1 MEMIFINNMFKKTLI
16 IVILSCMLQT
26 SWANSSGYVD
36 LPEIIL
42 CSKYPGVYADTD
54 EFNDKIILYLGYG
67 KEFVIPNPKKRKYD
81 PKIDWFI
88 DTSNLQPAEIKQYE
102 YELRY
107 SYNKYNQWWPHD
119 RDRVGGQISKED
131 AEKYEFKIYSQI
143 FKMLEDLVE
152 KQKKDHPG
160 NYELVG
166 QIKLP
171 EEYVNDFF
179 DYIYKKD
186 INFFNKLQQT
196 KEKKVKHINTIN
208 NIIDRIT
215 DETHSYALLK
225 ATIKS
230 KADELNL
237 KAQKQKNVVELL
249 LIQIQKD
256 LARLLLKNH
265 KKITYATKVKYNNT
279 NPIYNSLKN
288 TIKFAV
294 VVESKLHISMNEAL
308 EIAVALHD
316 SDTFK
321 NIKFPAKI
329 SRNVIELKLK
339 SLAERKNYN
348 ENIENLIFCI
358 AALKTKDPNSH
369 TNIIIQSIDKNVDKA
384 KVMQK
389 EYLANFKLANSLD
402 KIVELLEHSS
412 SKIINEDD
420 VTILDFMERH
430 LKQAVARDNYE
441 YDLFENPEAKTYFL
455 NQYVNMRAEILFDY
469 MKDHEID
476 EINDLNKAYVETKEV
491 FVKQLKD
498 FNFKDLSHS
507 DWERR
512 IQKVR
517 DTRKL
522 KKLDQSFL
530 LFDPN
535 DEDRFWDKHNDF
547 KYKGIF
553 GIIDKW
559 FDQYYNTY

>member
-1 MEMIFINNMFKKTLI
+1 MGMIFINNMFKKVLI
-16 IVILSCMLQT
+16 IVTLSSMLQM
-26 SWANSSGYVD
+26 SWADPSRYED
-36 LPEIIL
+36 LPEVMLLYMCSELGGNSCELDGII
-42 CSKYPGVYADTD
+42 
-54 EFNDKIILYLGYG
+54 YLSLGG
-67 KEFVIPNPKKRKYD
+67 GHTLD
-81 PKIDWFI
+81 
-88 DTSNLQPAEIKQYE
+88 
-102 YELRY
+102 Y
-107 SYNKYNQWWPHD
+107 SYNTNNFSSRQFWGKINKEEAEVYGFKSHD
-119 RDRVGGQISKED
+119 QII
-131 AEKYEFKIYSQI
+131 KIL
-143 FKMLEDLVE
+143 KDLVAKE
-152 KQKKDHPG
+152 RNRPLPPYKWGYASRKTFA
-160 NYELVG
+160 VG

-171 EEYVNDFF
+171 EEYINDFF
-179 DYIYKKD
+179 DYIAKKD
-186 INFFNKLQQT
+186 IKFFNKLQQK
-196 KEKKVKHINTIN
+196 KENKTRHTNTIN
-208 NIIDRIT
+208 NIIDSVI

-237 KAQKQKNVVELL
+237 KAQKQKNVVDLL

-308 EIAVALHD
+308 EIAVGLHD
-316 SDTFK
+316 GDTFK
-321 NIKFPAKI
+321 NIKFPGKI
-329 SRNVIELKLK
+329 NRNVIEFKLR

-348 ENIENLIFCI
+348 ANIENLIFCI
-358 AALKTKDPNSH
+358 VALKTKDPNSH
-369 TNIIIQSIDKNVDKA
+369 TNIIIQSIDKNLDKA
-384 KVMQK
+384 KAMQK
-389 EYLANFKLANSLD
+389 EHLANFKLANSLN

-420 VTILDFMERH
+420 VIILDFMERQ
-430 LKQAVARDNYE
+430 LKQAIARDKYE

-476 EINDLNKAYVETKEV
+476 NINDLNKAYVETKEV

-522 KKLDQSFL
+522 KKLDQGFL